1 MHVWRGGIKKR
12 TWLAST
18 KQHDS
23 MYVYVQHDN
32 MYVYV
37 HMHDHVIEWGHLSSG
52 KQQCIYIYMYVS

>member
-23 MYVYVQHDN
+23 